1 MTNIMGR
8 FNSGAKRKVLLLA
21 HYDTRPWAD
30 NEEDPAKHNT
40 PIDGANDGASGVG
53 VLLEIARLIGT
64 QSPDV
69 GVDILLVDA
78 EDYGKTEGWGT
89 GEDTW

>member
-40 PIDGANDGASGVG
+40 PIDGANDGD
-53 VLLEIARLIGT
+53 LLCQFGGLLAR
-64 QSPDV
+64 
-69 GVDILLVDA
+69 
-78 EDYGKTEGWGT
+78 YK
-89 GEDTW
+89 